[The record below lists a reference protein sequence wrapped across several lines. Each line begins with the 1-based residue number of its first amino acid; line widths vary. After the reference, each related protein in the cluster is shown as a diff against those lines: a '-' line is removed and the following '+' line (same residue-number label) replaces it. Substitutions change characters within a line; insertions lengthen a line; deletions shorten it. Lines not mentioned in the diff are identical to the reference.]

1 MSYTNIFGGYT
12 INTAFPSYANYLLQD
27 GQILQLN
34 WASSFVD
41 SLPGVNNVTAQINDI
56 SSVSDDNQILLGD
69 ATLISVGQ
77 TVQFN
82 NLGANLVNIFDFQG
96 NLIDV
101 LSPINDNQ
109 IILYLQDNTTKGGIW
124 GITHLGAGTSFSDA
138 SILAGPGT
146 IALPTGPGA
155 QINTNFLGKTIDAA
169 YQVVVTDRA
178 QIIVWTGGTA
188 NITLVPIASLPV
200 SGGFYIAVNNE
211 GTGVVTLVTSD
222 GSTIDGN
229 ASFSLDPGQSS
240 YFINVVGTGGSNWNT
255 LGFGTPT
262 FFQVQTLSLNLTP
275 FSGTFVNLTP
285 AQAKPLIQTYT
296 GALTGNVSVF
306 YPAAAGQWYI
316 FNSTSNAFTVTVQLG
331 TNASPVGSPIVIP
344 QGTRVIIY
352 SDGTTLYSTP
362 TIITNATFADGSVG
376 APGISFL
383 SDPTTG
389 FYKIPPNPAGV
400 VGYSSAGTQSI
411 LFGGATSGIAF
422 GIRAGLPGVYWN
434 LGNTNYVG
442 FEADDTLATNI
453 VWTLPKTD
461 ATALGQILY
470 GKTAGGLAF
479 TTATYPRVTSSNN
492 ILYSSANNTVSE
504 IITANNGVLVTSNA
518 GVPSIQST
526 LPLAV
531 QSNITQ
537 VGVIISGVWNGTD
550 ITVSNGGTGLAS
562 FTPYSVIC
570 GGVTGT
576 ANLQQVA
583 TLGTS
588 GQVLTSN
595 GAGTRPTWQTI
606 SSTLAASV
614 AQMKAASSTTVYTS
628 PGRQQ
633 YHPSAASFWVDFNG
647 ATGGRFGNYNVS
659 SVTRT
664 AIGTYTI
671 NFANSFANNHYAV
684 VITVRNPGGADGNP
698 ISTVVTG
705 QNTSSVDIVTYRAT
719 ITPTDFPDVYVI
731 GFGLLA

>member
-200 SGGFYIAVNNE
+200 GGGFYIAVNNE

-389 FYKIPPNPAGV
+389 FYKIPPNPVGV
-400 VGYSSAGTQSI
+400 VGYSSAGTQSL
-411 LFGGATSGIAF
+411 LFGGATSGYGLALRSGETCRFWNSANSAF
-422 GIRAGLPGVYWN
+422 AEFKASNSTAVSYIM
-434 LGNTNYVG
+434 
-442 FEADDTLATNI
+442 
-453 VWTLPKTD
+453 TLPPSRPTGSGNMLFGNNALNLFFSD
-461 ATALGQILY
+461 ADY
-470 GKTAGGLAF
+470 PN
-479 TTATYPRVTSSNN
+479 ATVANQ
-492 ILYSSANNTVSE
+492 ILYSSITNT
-504 IITANNGVLVTSNA
+504 ITGLATANNGVLVTSNA
-518 GVPSIQST
+518 GVPSIKST

-606 SSTLAASV
+606 SSSLAATI
-614 AQMKAASSTTVYTS
+614 AEMKAASSTTVYTS

-633 YHPSAASFWVDFNG
+633 YHPSAAGFWVDFNG
-647 ATGGRFGNYNVS
+647 LTGTRFGFYNVS

-664 AIGTYTI
+664 AAGTYTI
-671 NFANSFANNHYAV
+671 NLVNGFVNNHYAV
-684 VITVRNPGGADGNP
+684 LITVRNPGGADGNSV
-698 ISTVVTG
+698 STVVTG
-705 QNTSSVDIVTYRAT
+705 QFTSSVNIVTFRGGVS
-719 ITPTDFPDVYVI
+719 PTDFPDVYVI
-731 GFGLLA
+731 GFGLLV